1 MASIVGI
8 GFRDKNLGG
17 VLKIK
22 GSQKPFLDGGKSTA

>member
-1 MASIVGI
+1 MASMIGM
-8 GFRDKNLGG
+8 GFRDRNLGG